1 MITIIFVCAIFLY
14 IITMT
19 IIMTLSRKTLK
30 LPFSSKK
37 YHYEVLHINHN
48 ITDINKLKHTKKH
61 IVKKVLETNFVFY
74 NLNEVEW
81 EFLADDIDDAIKL
94 IKEDYFVTKQTGK
107 PIINIYYTW

>member
-14 IITMT
+14 IITMS
-19 IIMTLSRKTLK
+19 IIMSSGKKTLK
-30 LPFSSKK
+30 LPGLSKT
-37 YHYEVLHINHN
+37 YHYEILHINHD
-48 ITDINKLKHTKKH
+48 ITDISKLKHTKKH
-61 IVKKVLETNFVFY
+61 LVKKVLETNFVFY

-81 EFLADDIDDAIKL
+81 EFTVDNIDDAIKL